1 MFGANL
7 IFATTMAELANKLKE
22 QINETEKSKELQRL
36 IKAMIVELQKEHEEL
51 VIEFGKRKTARNHE
65 AYCSL
70 NYEGFSDE
78 ECRKILKLIK
88 DGKIANV
95 SINYDK

>member
-1 MFGANL
+1 MFGFTNAFSSSMHTL
-7 IFATTMAELANKLKE
+7 EAEKRRRERRHENEKAKHSLRVARCKE
-22 QINETEKSKELQRL
+22 I
-36 IKAMIVELQKEHEEL
+36 HEEL
-51 VIEFGKRKTARNHE
+51 LREHEKRKTARNHE

-78 ECRKILKLIK
+78 ESIKILKLIK